1 MRGVRSGGRLARAV
15 LPQHSHGRTCP
26 PRGSA
31 HVWDPGA
38 SSAGAERAAVH
49 SSELLSGVLPACSG
63 GLGRAQ
69 LRCDRSAD
77 ARLERYRLPAM
88 FVGHAGPCSM
98 DPSYCSVLLAGSRG
112 RGAPP
117 GTPIPRYG
125 AREVVEIEY
134 LSS

>member
-63 GLGRAQ
+63 GLGRVLLQ
-69 LRCDRSAD
+69 CHLCAD
-77 ARLERYRLPAM
+77 TRLESSWLPAM
-88 FVGHAGPCSM
+88 FVGRAGPCSM
-98 DPSYCSVLLAGSRG
+98 DPCQCSALLVGSRG

-117 GTPIPRYG
+117 GTHMPRYG
-125 AREVVEIEY
+125 AREVIEIEY